1 MDGRVVN
8 IPWLAGAGN
17 ITVEAAEGG
26 ARVSSDTANTHLARS
41 QSVTFRT
48 LTGNVREVRTVRQ
61 AGQRLV
67 LRDRAGS
74 TLRDSSSKTLTA
86 LKDG

>member
-1 MDGRVVN
+1 MDGRVN
-8 IPWLAGAGN
+8 IPWTAGTGN

-41 QSVTFRT
+41 QQVTFRT
-48 LTGNVREVRTVRQ
+48 LRGNVQVVRTIRQ

>member
-1 MDGRVVN
+1 MDGRVN
-8 IPWLAGAGN
+8 IPWQAGTGN
-17 ITVEAAEGG
+17 ITVDAVAGG
-26 ARVSSDTANTHLARS
+26 AQFSADAENTHLARS
-41 QSVTFRT
+41 QQVTFRT
-48 LTGNVREVRTVRQ
+48 LRGNVQVVRTIRQ